1 MFDWVNSQATF
12 VIALVGVIV
21 LAVLART
28 WRRRP
33 LDRAVPHVEN
43 GVPADQLGNPHVEK
57 MILSQSVELH
67 FDAPVDL
74 VEPLLAQVQRER
86 TTAVEYIVGDV
97 GPETEQEAQS
107 FGRLEVLGNRTRAR
121 LLWGQDSNGMPV
133 IESDWRALRKRL
145 TKAATDAGIAVTE
158 HQGARMRRTPIE
170 DLPHYLGP
178 HQAALGQHRWQSAEG

>member
-28 WRRRP
+28 WRRRT
-33 LDRAVPHVEN
+33 LDRAVHNVEN
-43 GVPADQLGNPHVEK
+43 GVTADQVGNPHVEK

-67 FDAPVDL
+67 FDAPLEV
-74 VEPLLAQVQRER
+74 VEPLLAQVRMPMLFNRIGE
-86 TTAVEYIVGDV
+86 TGWGDRK
-97 GPETEQEAQS
+97 TEQEAQS

-121 LLWGQDSNGMPV
+121 MLWGQDSNGMPV